1 MEILGNPKNSRT
13 WTAAPSGLA
22 GPSARP
28 SSVETGWSP
37 ASLAMQG
44 GPGHPSA
51 SRAALPRGGRRVGR
65 YASPRNFL
73 GFPRISLELY

>member
-1 MEILGNPKNSRT
+1 MLEISVNNRNPRT

-51 SRAALPRGGRRVGR
+51 SQARPLRGGRRVGR
-65 YASPRNFL
+65 YSKA
-73 GFPRISLELY
+73 